1 MAAWVRRPGCH
12 TTFETIM
19 RSRHENTFFQGTLFI
34 LAIITCLSLLLTLP
48 VSAALYRWFDAQG
61 QVHYSTKPPTFQ
73 VDNLEVKRGGSW
85 HPYRLQDSPPVS
97 TTRTVRAPSPQPQTT
112 RIEIPYR
119 KQQNII
125 LVEATLNAMY
135 TTHFMIDTGATY
147 TIISSSVAE
156 NLRLEPEPETPL
168 MTLQAASGEI
178 NAPVVNIDTIA
189 FGNLNIPNVM
199 AAIHDI
205 DSSPDISGVIGLN
218 LLNRFTMTVDASR
231 HILILEA
238 IQPVPKYE
246 NRNCAEAR
254 KWVGKGRKPHVQPAQ
269 EISYYTKAIALCDDL
284 LEAYMYL
291 AEVYYLQEQYQEAI
305 DQYLTILRFIPDDPD
320 AHYRLGVL
328 YAMAGQYFQA
338 RQEFQKTLELD
349 PDHKDAQESLEKVT
363 P

>member
-1 MAAWVRRPGCH
+1 MLRQAQHERQPITGKLFFGRCLTLMAL
-12 TTFETIM
+12 I
-19 RSRHENTFFQGTLFI
+19 
-34 LAIITCLSLLLTLP
+34 CLSLLLALP

-61 QVHYSTKPPTFQ
+61 QVHYSTKPPTFP
-73 VDNLEVKRGGSW
+73 VENLEIKRGGSW
-85 HPYRLQDSPPVS
+85 HPYRLQDSPPAS
-97 TTRTVRAPSPQPQTT
+97 TTRTVRVPSPQPQAM

-125 LVEATLNAMY
+125 LVEVTLNAMY

-156 NLRLEPEPETPL
+156 NLRLEPDPETPL

-178 NAPVVNIDTIA
+178 DAPVVNIDTIT
-189 FGNLNIPNVM
+189 FGTLNIPNVM
-199 AAIHDI
+199 AAIHDM
-205 DSSPDISGVIGLN
+205 DSSPDVSGVIGLN

-238 IQPVPKYE
+238 IQSASKYE
-246 NRNCAEAR
+246 KRNCAEAR

-269 EISYYTKAIALCDDL
+269 EIGYYTKAIALCDDL
-284 LEAYMYL
+284 LDAYMYL

-305 DQYLTILRFIPDDPD
+305 DQYLTILKFIPDDPD
-320 AHYRLGVL
+320 AHYQLGVL
-328 YAMAGQYFQA
+328 YAMSGQYFQA
-338 RQEFQKTLELD
+338 RREFRKTLELN
-349 PDHKDAQESLEKVT
+349 PDHKDARESLEKVT